1 MEVVRAVIMVE
12 GDSVTVPLPEALR
25 NRRVEVIVLPA
36 EENGGSEPPSDGDDI
51 LDILRKLAER
61 NAGAAFGDPLEW
73 QKNERTDRPLPGRDE
88 P

>member
-1 MEVVRAVIMVE
+1 MEAVRTVIMAE
-12 GDSVTVPLPEALR
+12 SDSVTVPLPAALR

-36 EENGGSEPPSDGDDI
+36 EEAARSEPPNGDDT

-73 QKNERTDRPLPGRDE
+73 QKNEK
-88 P
+88 